1 MKLKSKKI
9 GLLTQ
14 AVLASSVIACL
25 APSFSVMAAG
35 VAVGVGTTIGA
46 GGAAPDPTD
55 WVQFIADVELT
66 TAAGANNVLAASDGV
81 TPVAI
86 TLGLSAATDGT
97 ANHGIIKVNDAAG
110 FAPAG
115 GLGEAGANNALNKLY
130 FAAVSTT
137 ELKKNAY
144 FANNIDF
151 NGLAATLK
159 LSPQL
164 AGTPL
169 IISAADIMST
179 GGDNGTI
186 TVDDAV
192 PGTQVNF
199 EGKIGDAVNKP
210 TLFNVGT
217 GAAAVT
223 AYVKGAVNLS
233 AGQIKIFEDAILKVA
248 DAVDV
253 TGPINGGAVDKGTLL
268 FEGNSLVANNVGAG
282 ASLSLVDVTGGIDV
296 ATPKT
301 ADFAGDVSAVNIKIA
316 PFTFMQM
323 GGATTITG
331 KIDGSAPGVGYL
343 SFSENGTSAGG
354 DVGGTYPLDYIS
366 VHSNAA
372 AGGAKVVNFTGGN
385 VNATL
390 LEVRGDGKNNST
402 VKFSAPGNQVFGNIG
417 TFTPGKNIV
426 DFHDTAKMTGDVGQ
440 DGSKFE
446 QVLIAGAGAR
456 DFEITGNIWADNTIF
471 LDDFTMTLNANS
483 VIHGNVITAG
493 GGTGTLTFN
502 GVNTGVTD
510 GNIGR
515 RVDHLKAVNT
525 VGTATANIDADIYA
539 TDININGTSTLQVT
553 GNHTFKGNVTA
564 AGGGSTLSLGT
575 NELDVNGAV
584 TFGANDRLQIAI
596 TDAGNGKLAITG
608 AVAAIDPTS
617 TLALDTTGG
626 TNTGYING
634 GTYTVI
640 TTTAGGVAVMPVQ
653 AGTSAILSGKTVVNG
668 NNLDLV
674 ITRTGLDNA
683 AFNPGPQGTGV
694 ATALETAGANT
705 NLTQGLQDLMSDL
718 QNLPSTAKVTTAL
731 QTLAPNVSG
740 AAVAGSQQGVELGA
754 TAIGERMQLAR
765 SDVGSYHRGMS
776 AGDVFDNGM
785 GLWAQVVGSDF
796 TQDLRGGVAGYD
808 GNNLGVMFG
817 ADWKLTD
824 ELLFGVAAGYGTTD
838 IDYDLAASTLNID
851 TWQASVYGSW
861 QFKEPWFA
869 DGMIGVSHHSYDQR
883 RNIILPPSL
892 RVALANYN
900 GWQWNAKV
908 RAGYEHQE
916 GDWHITPAVSLK
928 YSNLSIDDYNETNAG
943 AANLRVSNKSVDS
956 LVAGLGVKAEYRA
969 GMFAPEA
976 HASAYYDFNAN
987 SQETNNLFLGSTVGF
1002 ATNGV
1007 KPPHDSYEVG
1017 AGLNVYAMDKLQ
1029 LNLHY
1034 DYSFKSDFHSHT
1046 GLFQIRYEW

>member
-1 MKLKSKKI
+1 MKFKSKKI

-14 AVLASSVIACL
+14 AVLASSVVISLVSPITVLGAQVNIA
-25 APSFSVMAAG
+25 ADE
-35 VAVGVGTTIGA
+35 TIGA
-46 GGAAPDPTD
+46 GGGAPNPVD
-55 WVQFIADVELT
+55 WVVFTANATLS
-66 TAAGANNVLAASDGV
+66 TAANPNNTLGVSDG
-81 TPVAI
+81 TGALPLI
-86 TLGLSAATDGT
+86 LGLSAGTDGT
-97 ANHGIIKVNDAAG
+97 ANHGKIKFDVTGAIIPGGIGMDVANKQLDSLLFSGVTPLDATLDGPVFIVNDVKFGAAG
-110 FAPAG
+110 QTLNLNANLKSSGPNKGIDFNNKDSTLNVKEGITIDGEIDSVAGGPAG
-115 GLGEAGANNALNKLY
+115 TVNFLGNPGGNSVVTGKIGNTHSLAMLDIAALTVEAQDVVIKSPINFSDAGTLQIETDATVVTGAVTTTGGNGKGTLQFQEGGTVAGNIGANGASLAQITAHGDNTVGGAKELSLNGDVFANTIHVEGEIGNDSKITFHSVAGAN
-130 FAAVSTT
+130 
-137 ELKKNAY
+137 
-144 FANNIDF
+144 
-151 NGLAATLK
+151 
-159 LSPQL
+159 
-164 AGTPL
+164 
-169 IISAADIMST
+169 
-179 GGDNGTI
+179 
-186 TVDDAV
+186 
-192 PGTQVNF
+192 
-199 EGKIGDAVNKP
+199 
-210 TLFNVGT
+210 
-217 GAAAVT
+217 
-223 AYVKGAVNLS
+223 
-233 AGQIKIFEDAILKVA
+233 
-248 DAVDV
+248 V
-253 TGPINGGAVDKGTLL
+253 TGNLTTGIANKHIVDFT
-268 FEGNSLVANNVGAG
+268 
-282 ASLSLVDVTGGIDV
+282 
-296 ATPKT
+296 KT
-301 ADFAGDVSAVNIKIA
+301 ANM
-316 PFTFMQM
+316 T
-323 GGATTITG
+323 
-331 KIDGSAPGVGYL
+331 
-343 SFSENGTSAGG
+343 
-354 DVGGTYPLDYIS
+354 
-366 VHSNAA
+366 
-372 AGGAKVVNFTGGN
+372 
-385 VNATL
+385 
-390 LEVRGDGKNNST
+390 
-402 VKFSAPGNQVFGNIG
+402 GNIG
-417 TFTPGKNIV
+417 KAAQKFALVQVTN
-426 DFHDTAKMTGDVGQ
+426 DVGAPP
-440 DGSKFE
+440 E
-446 QVLIAGAGAR
+446 LAV
-456 DFEITGNIWADNTIF
+456 TGNIWAVETKIF
-471 LDDFTMTLNANS
+471 QDKTLTLNANS
-483 VIHGNVITAG
+483 SIHGNLTTG
-493 GGTGTLTFN
+493 GAAGTGTLKFAGN
-502 GVNTGVTD
+502 ASVSD
-510 GNIGR
+510 GNIGTGAN
-515 RVDHLKAVNT
+515 LLAVT
-525 VGTATANIDADIYA
+525 TTAGTANIDADIDA
-539 TDININGTSTLQVT
+539 TTINIKGTSTLQVT
-553 GNHTFKGNVTA
+553 GKHTFTGNLIA
-564 AGGGSTLSLGT
+564 AGAGSTLSLGT
-575 NELDVNGAV
+575 NQLTVTGNA

-653 AGTSAILSGKTVVNG
+653 AGTSAILSAKTVVNG

-683 AFNPGPQGTGV
+683 AFNPGPQGSGV

-718 QNLPSTAKVTTAL
+718 QNLPSTAEVTTAL

-754 TAIGERMQLAR
+754 RAIGERMQLAR